1 MSGTLMMPH
10 MHTKKK
16 YKRIYRACERRRA
29 RERMLSGR
37 YMEGVG
43 MYRWG
48 REVQRGGSPVAAYMM
63 RHALSRISSN

>member
-1 MSGTLMMPH
+1 
-10 MHTKKK
+10 
-16 YKRIYRACERRRA
+16 
-29 RERMLSGR
+29 MLSGR

-63 RHALSRISSN
+63 RHALSRISSTEKGKAQERGSWLGFLPYQAAAASGAL